1 MTTLPEFYLLDLST
15 SPLLNRCP
23 EQAQSPSPVIQRRR
37 LHRVVVSHYLTGL
50 IPVFQVPELGVQ
62 IEEEESTRPQAIM
75 YTTKCRLQLTE
86 SQDMIQTVKRGE
98 DHIEGRAHTEPPGVS
113 FNKWNAGSIRS
124 PVTKHLPGAV
134 KADKREA
141 PARELACQPACAA
154 AQVQDAR
161 APRNLR
167 QDQQSK
173 CPQPQETCRPPVEVI
188 HICDS
193 VV

>member
-1 MTTLPEFYLLDLST
+1 ML
-15 SPLLNRCP
+15 
-23 EQAQSPSPVIQRRR
+23 
-37 LHRVVVSHYLTGL
+37 
-50 IPVFQVPELGVQ
+50 QVPELGVQ
-62 IEEEESTRPQAIM
+62 IEEEESSRPQAIM

-98 DHIEGRAHTEPPGVS
+98 DHIEARAHPESAGVS

-124 PVTKHLPGAV
+124 PVTKHLPGSIES
-134 KADKREA
+134 DKREA
-141 PARELACQPACAA
+141 PARELACQPACAT

-161 APRNLR
+161 TPRDPW